1 MKVQSRDRRV
11 YGFLTRHLKKTLYRW
26 EGVTD
31 RRARRGRRWQLC
43 QLLNAA
49 LFGLFCASRTLRDVE
64 ALTDELGRPLRRYI
78 PRRVPDTTLYQNLDG
93 LDVEQLREK
102 LREQVYGL
110 WRSKCLKPEGLPC
123 GVLSIDGKAIGTLD
137 HDAEG
142 TAQQA
147 HRAHDG
153 STYYLGRVLRA
164 VLTST
169 PARACLDQEVVP
181 AETNEMGA
189 FKDFFEGLLRHF
201 GGGDLFE
208 IVTVDAGLC
217 SRANAELV
225 HQAARGYVMALKQT
239 QPELY
244 AEAER
249 LLKPQMRREPAAE
262 VIERER
268 GMQYR
273 RKFYRTTEI
282 AGWHGWRHLK
292 QAWMV
297 VKQVRSSEGDRWRT
311 VELRYFLTNL
321 RPGRLTAQQ
330 SLQVVRNHWGI
341 ENDCFWSLDAQ
352 WREDDLPWSRAG
364 RAAESIAVLRLM
376 AYNLMQLLRKKH
388 LRLRLDSGERAEP
401 PAWRSV
407 FEWAGQALRLQ
418 EAGAVPVHC

>member
-1 MKVQSRDRRV
+1 
-11 YGFLTRHLKKTLYRW
+11 
-26 EGVTD
+26 
-31 RRARRGRRWQLC
+31 
-43 QLLNAA
+43 
-49 LFGLFCASRTLRDVE
+49 
-64 ALTDELGRPLRRYI
+64 
-78 PRRVPDTTLYQNLDG
+78 
-93 LDVEQLREK
+93 
-102 LREQVYGL
+102 
-110 WRSKCLKPEGLPC
+110 
-123 GVLSIDGKAIGTLD
+123 
-137 HDAEG
+137 
-142 TAQQA
+142 
-147 HRAHDG
+147 
-153 STYYLGRVLRA
+153 
-164 VLTST
+164 
-169 PARACLDQEVVP
+169 
-181 AETNEMGA
+181 
-189 FKDFFEGLLRHF
+189 
-201 GGGDLFE
+201 
-208 IVTVDAGLC
+208 
-217 SRANAELV
+217 
-225 HQAARGYVMALKQT
+225 
-239 QPELY
+239 
-244 AEAER
+244 
-249 LLKPQMRREPAAE
+249 MRREPAAE